1 MEVKKRDR
9 KDYKCRV
16 SFAILPPLCRKS
28 GRAGFLLSSPGFYGN
43 FRNRVFSLGLVAPL
57 QRPSLNRS
65 TVKKDDSA

>member
-16 SFAILPPLCRKS
+16 SFAILSSFCRAEE
-28 GRAGFLLSSPGFYGN
+28 RAFYSRVPVVTVISVTESFLGT
-43 FRNRVFSLGLVAPL
+43 RAPL

-65 TVKKDDSA
+65 TVKEDDSA